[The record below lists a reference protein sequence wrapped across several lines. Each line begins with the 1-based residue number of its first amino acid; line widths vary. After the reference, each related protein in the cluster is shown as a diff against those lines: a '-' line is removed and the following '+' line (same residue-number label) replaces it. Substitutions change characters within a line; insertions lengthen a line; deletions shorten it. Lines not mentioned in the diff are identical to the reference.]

1 MAKGYIM
8 PVRAETLPENA
19 LLQRYAQNDK
29 NYTDCFVKEVPGNI
43 SLTDFITAFYTTP
56 LFRAERFV
64 LKLAVRRPST
74 DAQAQAIAAGQ
85 AEEFAVW
92 SVEDRSEDQALFC
105 DMASSTRSWFMVEP
119 IDGGTRLYFGS
130 AVTPGTSLFV
140 RALAP
145 LHKIYSR
152 GLLGAAKPQIS
163 AQAAH

>member
-1 MAKGYIM
+1 M

-29 NYTDCFVKEVPGNI
+29 NYTDCFVKEVSGNV

-64 LKLAVRRPST
+64 LKFAVRRPST

-130 AVTPGTSLFV
+130 AVTPGTGFFV
-140 RALAP
+140 RALTP

-152 GLLGAAKPQIS
+152 GLLGAAKPRIS
-163 AQAAH
+163 EQAAH